1 MLGGEGGANLR
12 GCALKCFERDTDAA
26 VKSGSSLYGS
36 HKMLGGEGSTILR
49 TCALKYLERDMDAA
63 VKSGSSQHST
73 IKCWEVKAVQFFGLV
88 L

>member
-1 MLGGEGGANLR
+1 VLGGEGSANLR
-12 GCALKCFERDTDAA
+12 GCALKCFERNMDVA
-26 VKSGSSLYGS
+26 VKSRSSLYSS

-49 TCALKYLERDMDAA
+49 TCTLKYLERDMDAA
-63 VKSGSSQHST
+63 VKSKSSQNST

>member
-1 MLGGEGGANLR
+1 MLGSEGGANLR
-12 GCALKCFERDTDAA
+12 GCALKCFERNMDIA
-26 VKSGSSLYGS
+26 VKSKASLDSS

-73 IKCWEVKAVQFFGLV
+73 
-88 L
+88 